1 MIDVYNISFNS
12 DDLNPAYYLR
22 VIYLLIGGE
31 TILLKKETI
40 INGKVD
46 NYR

>member
-1 MIDVYNISFNS
+1 MIDVYNISCDS

-22 VIYLLIGGE
+22 VTYLLIDGE

-40 INGKVD
+40 INGKIL
-46 NYR
+46 Y